1 MHKSS
6 LTTSKF
12 HTESSGKIHGVNLF
26 SLSSIARSSVAINK
40 NSGEKINEQVATGAN
55 GVDLRVPALR
65 YNGEL
70 RINLASLSIFRDS

>member
-40 NSGEKINEQVATGAN
+40 NSGENINEQVATGAN

-70 RINLASLSIFRDS
+70 RISIASLSIFRDS